1 MKLCTTGPAT
11 ATDFRSFLEL
21 EISLMD
27 IPAPPWQAP
36 CVLNFKTLISSSAAW
51 PWPYSCAASKVS
63 DALLPSKTVSLE
75 SVEGMLIRIQFSEF
89 LSPTCSGA
97 ICTGNLFL
105 SKSICHPEFLVLRF
119 SDWRSGN
126 VLYIGLD
133 GCALCSPKLHSAFI
147 LGVIPSWMQE
157 QAFLLVK
164 KNQQPEYLFHSLLHM
179 YREWG

>member
-1 MKLCTTGPAT
+1 MSLISRLPFQVVLLNLGHVVVLLPK
-11 ATDFRSFLEL
+11 
-21 EISLMD
+21 SLMLFCH
-27 IPAPPWQAP
+27 PKLFP
-36 CVLNFKTLISSSAAW
+36 
-51 PWPYSCAASKVS
+51 
-63 DALLPSKTVSLE
+63 LE

-89 LSPTCSGA
+89 LSATCSGA

-147 LGVIPSWMQE
+147 LGVIPS
-157 QAFLLVK
+157 
-164 KNQQPEYLFHSLLHM
+164 
-179 YREWG
+179 